1 MARKKEGNNFF
12 NKWDKSK
19 LIMVAVPTVI
29 IVLLS
34 VVWVRAMV
42 SSNKKLAVSET
53 KAVSEG
59 ESATESIP
67 QAAKSSSVSPGK
79 PTMMSVVM
87 AASGRRSRTSSRI
100 RRNLPLR

>member
-53 KAVSEG
+53 MAV
-59 ESATESIP
+59 
-67 QAAKSSSVSPGK
+67 
-79 PTMMSVVM
+79 
-87 AASGRRSRTSSRI
+87 
-100 RRNLPLR
+100 

>member
-59 ESATESIP
+59 ERSFKELIIYGQTEKP
-67 QAAKSSSVSPGK
+67 VSPCGACRQ
-79 PTMMSVVM
+79 VM
-87 AASGRRSRTSSRI
+87 AEFF
-100 RRNLPLR
+100 

>member
-42 SSNKKLAVSET
+42 SSNKKLAASET

-59 ESATESIP
+59 ESATGSIP
-67 QAAKSSSVSPGK
+67 QANIDSGLWKMTSRQS
-79 PTMMSVVM
+79 TMEM
-87 AASGRRSRTSSRI
+87 
-100 RRNLPLR
+100 